1 MPSESSVDVKD
12 RGGQDDHKD
21 GPTVEAHTTDSE
33 SGKGADEMRKPGE
46 IDELPPV
53 EAFKWNVDG
62 DQSPFPEVAA
72 CVSNTDDP
80 TMLCNTVRAWI
91 LMTTFVMLF
100 SGVNQFFG
108 LRYVC

>member
-62 DQSPFPEVAA
+62 DQSP
-72 CVSNTDDP
+72 C
-80 TMLCNTVRAWI
+80 
-91 LMTTFVMLF
+91 
-100 SGVNQFFG
+100 G
-108 LRYVC
+108 